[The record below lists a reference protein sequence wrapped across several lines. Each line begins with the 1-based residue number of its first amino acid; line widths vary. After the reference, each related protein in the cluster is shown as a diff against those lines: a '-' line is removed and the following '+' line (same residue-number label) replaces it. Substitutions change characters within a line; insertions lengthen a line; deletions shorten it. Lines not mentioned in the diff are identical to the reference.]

1 MQHAAMLLSGS
12 YDWRL
17 VALSYVVAV
26 MASYTALDLAGRV
39 TASQGKARRIWLL
52 GGAFAMGAGIWSMHF
67 TGMLAFSLPIEMSYD
82 VSIVLL

>member
-82 VSIVLL
+82 V